1 MYNPYS
7 LEGKTILV
15 TGASSGIGRATAIEC
30 AKLGANVIVTARNEE
45 KLRKTLDA
53 LEGNG
58 HQMFLCDLNKEEDI
72 DNLISSLPEIQC
84 LVNNAGYINLLP
96 VQFINSEQFNKILTV
111 NTVAPILILQKLLK
125 RKKLKKG
132 ASVVFTSSLAGLGY
146 GTVGNSMYSASKGA
160 ISSFIRVAAKEL
172 SPKGIRVNAVCPSMI
187 ETSIME
193 KGNVSQ
199 EQLDNDKKNYPLGY
213 GEPRDVAL
221 SIVFLLSDAAKWI
234 TSTNMIVD
242 CGAV

>member
-15 TGASSGIGRATAIEC
+15 TGASSGIGQATAIEC
-30 AKLGANVIVTARNEE
+30 SKLGANVIVTARNEE

-84 LVNNAGYINLLP
+84 LVNNAGYTNLLP